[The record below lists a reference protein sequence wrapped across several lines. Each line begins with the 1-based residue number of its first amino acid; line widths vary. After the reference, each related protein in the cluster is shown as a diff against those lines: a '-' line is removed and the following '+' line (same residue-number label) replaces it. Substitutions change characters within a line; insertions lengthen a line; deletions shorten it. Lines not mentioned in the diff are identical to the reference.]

1 MTRLHLRKR
10 LNWRIS
16 ALGLVL
22 SMGLVFG
29 ASGIIRLNAAEKEHP
44 AVDVEE
50 VSEPASQRGESFAA
64 PPVVPSEGHRGVK
77 RNFQELL

>member
-22 SMGLVFG
+22 SMGLIFG
-29 ASGIIRLNAAEKEHP
+29 ASGIIRLNAAEQEHAATDVG
-44 AVDVEE
+44 AVC
-50 VSEPASQRGESFAA
+50 EPEFQRGESFAA
-64 PPVVPSEGHRGVK
+64 PPAVPLRGHQGVE
-77 RNFQELL
+77 RNL

>member
-22 SMGLVFG
+22 SMGLIFG
-29 ASGIIRLNAAEKEHP
+29 ASGIIRLNAAEQEH
-44 AVDVEE
+44 AATDVGD
-50 VSEPASQRGESFAA
+50 VCEPEFQRGEALAA
-64 PPVVPSEGHRGVK
+64 PPVVPSRGHQGVE
-77 RNFQELL
+77 RNL

>member
-22 SMGLVFG
+22 SMGLIFG
-29 ASGIIRLNAAEKEHP
+29 ASGIIRLNAAEKEH
-44 AVDVEE
+44 ATAGAEDVCAPEF
-50 VSEPASQRGESFAA
+50 QRGETLAA
-64 PPVVPSEGHRGVK
+64 PPVVPSEGHRGVE
-77 RNFQELL
+77 RNL